1 MQLKDT
7 QQVAGNPC
15 QRSRFTTESHD
26 KRLLEIQH
34 EQRALQGSACHI
46 FLVYLFT
53 YLFIDLF
60 IIQTLTKVREFHQ
73 PQDKISCLLLLVYW

>member
-1 MQLKDT
+1 M
-7 QQVAGNPC
+7 
-15 QRSRFTTESHD
+15 SHISS
-26 KRLLEIQH
+26 LFI
-34 EQRALQGSACHI
+34 
-46 FLVYLFT
+46 YLFT